1 MQAEFLNLLVLFLLL
16 SNPNQWRRYRPVR
29 SSFLVLVGLILTAT
43 GTVTAQPTQTD
54 TFDERDTRVFKAVA
68 CTKDSKPVEA
78 LYYVVASRSDLSAG
92 KPSPSAQ
99 LMKDEVDSNWR
110 AIASQLTMEQVIEER
125 FADTYHAL
133 LTEMI
138 QRLQQAVEEKTDVSI
153 AVSEVNSRP
162 MDQAKDQDVP
172 ACPHLNE
179 TPSAD
184 GRPSPS
190 SPGRETL

>member
-99 LMKDEVDSNWR
+99 LMKDEVESNWR
-110 AIASQLTMEQVIEER
+110 AIASQLTMEQVIEEM
-125 FADTYHAL
+125 
-133 LTEMI
+133 E
-138 QRLQQAVEEKTDVSI
+138 
-153 AVSEVNSRP
+153 
-162 MDQAKDQDVP
+162 AK
-172 ACPHLNE
+172 L
-179 TPSAD
+179 
-184 GRPSPS
+184 
-190 SPGRETL
+190 

>member
-1 MQAEFLNLLVLFLLL
+1 MDAILLILLISMLALPYWKGWGRYSSGRTGLVLLIGLTL
-16 SNPNQWRRYRPVR
+16 SLTGQVR
-29 SSFLVLVGLILTAT
+29 AE
-43 GTVTAQPTQTD
+43 PTQSD
-54 TFDERDTRVFKAVA
+54 TFDERDTRVFRAAA

-99 LMKDEVDSNWR
+99 LMKEEVETNWR
-110 AIASQLTMEQVIEER
+110 GIASQLTMEQVIEER

-138 QRLQQAVEEKTDVSI
+138 HRLQQAVEEKSDVSI

-162 MDQAKDQDVP
+162 MDKAKDQDVP
-172 ACPHLNE
+172 TCSQL
-179 TPSAD
+179 
-184 GRPSPS
+184 
-190 SPGRETL
+190 